1 MVVHEVVHSVADA
14 TGRTDAEV
22 KAALGAVV
30 LATTLIALLRAFDK
44 LSQVGPFHTR
54 RHRPRRIAGFAV

>member
-1 MVVHEVVHSVADA
+1 MVVNEVVHSVADA

-22 KAALGAVV
+22 KAILGAAA
-30 LATTLIALLRAFDK
+30 LATTLIALLKGFDK

-54 RHRPRRIAGFAV
+54 KRGHRRIAGFAI